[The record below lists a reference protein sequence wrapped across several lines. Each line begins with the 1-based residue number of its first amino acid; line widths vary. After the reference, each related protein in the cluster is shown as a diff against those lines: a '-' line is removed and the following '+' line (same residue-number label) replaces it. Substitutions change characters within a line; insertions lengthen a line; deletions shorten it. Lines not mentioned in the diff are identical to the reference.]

1 LLQAA
6 GRKLASSDPQL
17 ADERLREAVAG
28 RRNGASVIWGW
39 GGLSNKLARPAF
51 AGDDERSRKAREQF
65 FETRYNIAL
74 CLFERSKLSV
84 NTATADSLREKAE
97 AAIAMTW
104 KLNRDLGGEASRNR
118 FEALL
123 KNVQKARSSTRGG
136 EPRGFAA
143 FDDQVASTAPGE
155 GAGVGTPVAAGATP

>member
-39 GGLSNKLARPAF
+39 GGLSSELALYAF
-51 AGDDERSRKAREQF
+51 EGDGRQSQWARQQF
-65 FETRYNIAL
+65 METRFNIAL
-74 CLFERSKLSV
+74 CLFERSKLSP
-84 NTATADSLREKAE
+84 NAARSAEFRRKAE
-97 AAIAMTW
+97 AAIVMTW
-104 KLNRDLGGEASRNR
+104 KLNRDLGGEASKKR
-118 FEALL
+118 FETLL
-123 KNVQKARSSTRGG
+123 KAIQREQKA

-143 FDDQVASTAPGE
+143 FDQQTAENLHEKLPQ
-155 GAGVGTPVAAGATP
+155 

>member
-84 NTATADSLREKAE
+84 NSAAARDMRQKAE
-97 AAIAMTW
+97 AAIGMTW
-104 KLNRDLGGEASRNR
+104 KLNRDLGGEASKNR

-123 KNVQKARSSTRGG
+123 KSIQREQKV

-143 FDDQVASTAPGE
+143 LDDQVASTAPGE